1 MCGIIGYT
9 GVRPAAP
16 ILLEGLGRLAY
27 RGYDSAGIAVL
38 GGTGRIVR
46 YRAEGKLPRLVEKCR
61 GGAEIPGTAGIGHT
75 RWATHGAPLEHNAHP
90 HLDGGGN
97 VAVVHNGII
106 ENWRELRGELVAGG
120 YTFSSETDTEVIVH
134 LLARYLASGLAP
146 AEALR
151 ETVSRLRGTYAL
163 GVLFACEPGVM
174 YGVRRESPL
183 LVGRGEGEMFIASDI
198 PAVLPRTRF
207 VWEPPTDTIVRLTP
221 RGVTLPFSE
230 DAPEFR
236 EVTWDAVAAER
247 DGYDTFMEKEIYEI
261 PCVVARTAGEGEA
274 LLLPSLAGD
283 VRGVTFV
290 GCGSAYHVG
299 LAGAYFGERLAG
311 IPVRVFVASE
321 FRYHPVP
328 LASRELVVAV
338 SQSGETADTLA
349 ALREAKRRGAYVL
362 SIVNVVG
369 STIARE
375 SDSVFYTQAG
385 PEIAVATTKA
395 FCAQLV
401 AVYRLFAEIAAARR
415 GREAAAEVLDA
426 LAGIPDA
433 VRRVLDGRD
442 GIRAMAQRI
451 AQAESAFFIG
461 RGADYPACLE
471 GSLKLKEISY
481 LHAEAYP
488 AGELKHGTISLV
500 TPGVPVITLATQ
512 SALVAKT
519 LSGASEVH
527 ARGAEVYLFAD
538 ETLTADA
545 TAATRFALPHTHE
558 MLMPLPAAVAFEL
571 LALEVAAARGLDPD
585 MPRNLA
591 KSVTVE

>member
-16 ILLEGLGRLAY
+16 LLLDGLGRLAY
-27 RGYDSAGIAVL
+27 RGYDSAGLAVL
-38 GGTGRIVR
+38 GDAGRIVR
-46 YRAEGKLPRLVEKCR
+46 CRAEGKLGRLTEKCQ
-61 GGAEIPGTAGIGHT
+61 GGAGIPGTAGIGHT

-90 HLDGGGN
+90 HLDPGGR

-106 ENWRELRGELVAGG
+106 ENWRELRRELAALG
-120 YTFSSETDTEVIVH
+120 YTFSSETDTEVIAH
-134 LLARYLASGLAP
+134 LLARYLAEGLSP
-146 AEALR
+146 AEALGK
-151 ETVSRLRGTYAL
+151 TLPRLSGSYAL
-163 GVLFACEPGVM
+163 AVLFASEPGVL
-174 YGVRRESPL
+174 YGVRCESPL
-183 LVGRGEGEMFIASDI
+183 LVGQGEGEMFLASDI
-198 PAVLPRTRF
+198 PALLPHTRL
-207 VWEPPTDTIVRLTP
+207 VWELPPGEIVRLTP
-221 RGVTLPFSE
+221 DGVTLPFSS
-230 DAPEFR
+230 DTPAFR
-236 EVTWDAVAAER
+236 EVTWDAAAAER
-247 DGYDTFMEKEIYEI
+247 GGYASFMEKEICEI
-261 PCVVARTAGEGEA
+261 PRVVAHTAAAGET
-274 LLLPSLAGD
+274 LLPPWIAGALT
-283 VRGVTFV
+283 GVVFV

-299 LAGAYFGERLAG
+299 LAGAYFGERLTG
-311 IPVRVFVASE
+311 VPVRVFVASE

-328 LASRELVVAV
+328 LAPRELVVAV

-349 ALREAKRRGAYVL
+349 ALREAKRRGAYVV

-375 SDSVFYTQAG
+375 SDRVFYTQAG

-401 AVYRLFAEIAAARR
+401 AVYRLFAEIAAAKS
-415 GREAAAEVLDA
+415 GRAAAEAVQEA
-426 LAGIPDA
+426 LGGVPDA

-442 GIRAMAQRI
+442 AIHRMAHSIARA
-451 AQAESAFFIG
+451 ENAFFIG

-500 TPGVPVITLATQ
+500 TGGVPVAALATQ
-512 SALVAKT
+512 SDLVAKT
-519 LSGASEVH
+519 LSGVEEVH
-527 ARGAEVYLFAD
+527 ARGAEVYLFFD

-545 TAATRFALPHTHE
+545 PVAARFALPHVAE
-558 MLMPLPAAVAFEL
+558 PLMPLPAAVAFEL
-571 LALEVAAARGLDPD
+571 LALEVAAERGLDPD

>member
-9 GVRPAAP
+9 GKEKVRDVILDALE
-16 ILLEGLGRLAY
+16 LLEY
-27 RGYDSAGIAVL
+27 RGYDSAGIAYGEKEGTVSVCKCAGRVADLRKKCGSL
-38 GGTGRIVR
+38 GQDAT
-46 YRAEGKLPRLVEKCR
+46 Y
-61 GGAEIPGTAGIGHT
+61 GIGHT
-75 RWATHGAPLEHNAHP
+75 RWATHGGVCDLNAHP
-90 HLDGGGN
+90 HQVGN
-97 VAVVHNGII
+97 VTLVHNGII
-106 ENWRELRGELVAGG
+106 ENWRELRRELAGEG

-134 LLARYLASGLAP
+134 LLARAVAAGRTP

-151 ETVSRLRGTYAL
+151 DTVGRLRGTYAL
-163 GVLFACEPGVM
+163 GVIFACEPEVL

-183 LVGRGEGEMFIASDI
+183 LVGRGEGEMFLASDI
-198 PAVLPRTRF
+198 PAILPYTRL

-221 RGVTLPFSE
+221 RGVTLPFPG
-230 DAPEFR
+230 DAPAFR
-236 EVTWDAVAAER
+236 EVTWDAAAAER
-247 DGYDTFMEKEIYEI
+247 GGYASFMEKEIHEI
-261 PCVVARTAGEGEA
+261 PQVVAHTAAEGEA
-274 LLLPSLAGD
+274 LLPPSLAGN
-283 VRGVTFV
+283 VTGVTFI

-299 LAGAYFGERLAG
+299 LAGAYFGEKLTG
-311 IPVRVFVASE
+311 VPVRVFVASE

-328 LASRELVVAV
+328 LAPRELVVAV

-349 ALREAKRRGAYVL
+349 ALREAKRRGTYVL
-362 SIVNVVG
+362 SVVNVVG

-375 SDSVFYTQAG
+375 SDRVFYTQAG

-401 AVYRLFAEIAAARR
+401 AVYRLFAEIATAKR
-415 GREAAAEVLDA
+415 GRAVGGEVLSGLAEV
-426 LAGIPDA
+426 PDA
-433 VRRVLDGRD
+433 VRRVLDGRE
-442 GIRAMAQRI
+442 GIRRMAHRI

-488 AGELKHGTISLV
+488 AGELKHGTISLI
-500 TPGVPVITLATQ
+500 TAGVPVIALATQ
-512 SALVAKT
+512 SALVGKT
-519 LSGASEVH
+519 LSGVEEVH
-527 ARGAEVYLFAD
+527 ARGAEVYLITD

-545 TAATRFALPHTHE
+545 PTAARFVLPHIHE

-571 LALEVAAARGLDPD
+571 LALEVAAERGLDPD

>member
-9 GVRPAAP
+9 GPRSAAP
-16 ILLEGLGRLAY
+16 LLLDGLGRLAY

-38 GGTGRIVR
+38 GDSGRIVR
-46 YRAEGKLPRLVEKCR
+46 YRAQGKLPGLYEKCQGR
-61 GGAEIPGTAGIGHT
+61 AGIPGTTGIGHT

-90 HLDGGGN
+90 HFDSGGR

-106 ENWRELRGELVAGG
+106 ENWRELRRELAAEGFS
-120 YTFSSETDTEVIVH
+120 FSSETDTEVIVH
-134 LLARYLASGLAP
+134 LLARQLAAGLSP

-151 ETVSRLRGTYAL
+151 ETVTRIRGSYAI
-163 GVLFACEPGVM
+163 GALFACEPGVL

-183 LVGRGEGEMFIASDI
+183 LVGQGEGEMLLASDI
-198 PAVLPRTRF
+198 PALLPHTRR
-207 VWEPPTDTIVRLTP
+207 VWDLPTDVVVRLTP
-221 RGVTLPFSE
+221 RGITLPFSE
-230 DAPEFR
+230 DAPVFR
-236 EVTWDAVAAER
+236 EITWDTASAER
-247 DGYDTFMEKEIYEI
+247 DGYATFMEKEIYEI
-261 PCVVARTAGEGEA
+261 PRVVTQTAEEA
-274 LLLPSLAGD
+274 ERLLPPHLAGD
-283 VRGVTFV
+283 VQGVTMI

-299 LAGAYFGERLAG
+299 LAGAYFGERLTG
-311 IPVRVFVASE
+311 VPVRVFVASE

-328 LASRELVVAV
+328 LAPRELVVAV

-349 ALREAKRRGAYVL
+349 ALREAKRRGAFVL
-362 SIVNVVG
+362 SVVNVVG

-375 SDSVFYTQAG
+375 SDRVFYTQAG

-401 AVYRLFAEIAAARR
+401 AVYRLFAEIAAAKG
-415 GREAAAEVLDA
+415 GRAASDVKGSLSEV
-426 LAGIPDA
+426 PDA
-433 VRRVLDGRD
+433 VRRVLDARER
-442 GIRAMAQRI
+442 IRLIAHRI
-451 AQAESAFFIG
+451 AGAESAFFIG

-471 GSLKLKEISY
+471 GSLKLKEVSY

-500 TPGVPVITLATQ
+500 TGGVPVLALATQ
-512 SALVAKT
+512 SALLKKT
-519 LSGASEVH
+519 LSGVEEVH
-527 ARGAEVYLFAD
+527 ARGAEVFLFAD

-545 TAATRFALPHTHE
+545 PVAARFALPHTHE

-571 LALEVAAARGLDPD
+571 LALEVAAERGLDPD

>member
-1 MCGIIGYT
+1 MCGIIGCT
-9 GVRPAAP
+9 GVHPAAP
-16 ILLEGLGRLAY
+16 LLLGGLERLAY

-38 GGTGRIVR
+38 GDAGRIVR
-46 YRAEGKLPRLVEKCR
+46 CRAEGKLARLVEKCQ
-61 GGAEIPGTAGIGHT
+61 GGAEIPGTTGIGHT

-90 HLDGGGN
+90 HLDGGGR

-106 ENWRELRGELVAGG
+106 ENWRELRRELAALG
-120 YTFSSETDTEVIVH
+120 YAFSSETDTEVIVH
-134 LLARYLASGLAP
+134 LLARYLAEGQAP
-146 AEALR
+146 AEALK
-151 ETVSRLRGTYAL
+151 TTLSRLDGSYAL
-163 GVLFACEPGVM
+163 AVLFACEPGVL

-183 LVGRGEGEMFIASDI
+183 LVGRGIDEMFLASDI
-198 PAVLPRTRF
+198 PAILPHTRL
-207 VWEPPTDTIVRLTP
+207 VWEPPPDEIVRLTP
-221 RGVTLPFSE
+221 EGVTLPFSG
-230 DAPEFR
+230 AVPAFR
-236 EVTWDAVAAER
+236 EVTWDAAAAER
-247 DGYDTFMEKEIYEI
+247 GGYATFMEKEIYEI
-261 PCVVARTAGEGEA
+261 PRVVAHTAAEGEK
-274 LLLPSLAGD
+274 LLPPPVAGD
-283 VRGVTFV
+283 LRGVVFV

-299 LAGAYFGERLAG
+299 LAGAYFGERLTG
-311 IPVRVFVASE
+311 VPVRVVVASE

-328 LASRELVVAV
+328 ITPQDLVVAV

-349 ALREAKRRGAYVL
+349 ALREAKRRGAYVV

-375 SDSVFYTQAG
+375 SDRVFYTQAG

-401 AVYRLFAEIAAARR
+401 AVYRLFAEIAAAKS
-415 GREAAAEVLDA
+415 GRAAEEEVR
-426 LAGIPDA
+426 AGLGEVPDA
-433 VRRVLDGRD
+433 VRKVLDGRER
-442 GIRAMAQRI
+442 IRQMAHSI
-451 AQAESAFFIG
+451 ARAESAFFIG

-500 TPGVPVITLATQ
+500 TSGVPVIALATQ

-519 LSGASEVH
+519 LSGVEEVY

-538 ETLTADA
+538 EILAADA
-545 TAATRFALPHTHE
+545 PVSARFALPHIPE
-558 MLMPLPAAVAFEL
+558 ALMPLPAAVAFEL
-571 LALEVAAARGLDPD
+571 LALEVAAERGLDPD

>member
-16 ILLEGLGRLAY
+16 LLLGGLGRLAY
-27 RGYDSAGIAVL
+27 RGYDSAGLAVL
-38 GGTGRIVR
+38 GDAGRIVR
-46 YRAEGKLPRLVEKCR
+46 CRAEGKLARLIEKCQ

-90 HLDGGGN
+90 HLDGGGR

-106 ENWRELRGELVAGG
+106 ENWRELRRELASLG
-120 YTFSSETDTEVIVH
+120 YTFSSETDTEVVAH
-134 LLARYLASGLAP
+134 LLARYLAEGHAP

-151 ETVSRLRGTYAL
+151 TTLSRLTGSYAL
-163 GVLFACEPGVM
+163 AVLFACEPGVL
-174 YGVRRESPL
+174 YGARRESPL
-183 LVGRGEGEMFIASDI
+183 LVGQGEGEMFLASDI
-198 PAVLPRTRF
+198 PAILPHTRL
-207 VWEPPTDTIVRLTP
+207 VWEPPTDEIVRLTP
-221 RGVTLPFSE
+221 EGVTLPFSGE
-230 DAPEFR
+230 VPTFR
-236 EVTWDAVAAER
+236 EVTWDAAAAER
-247 DGYDTFMEKEIYEI
+247 GGYATFMEKEIYEI
-261 PCVVARTAGEGEA
+261 PTVVAHTAACGEP
-274 LLLPSLAGD
+274 LLPPAIAGD
-283 VRGVTFV
+283 LSGVVFV

-299 LAGAYFGERLAG
+299 LAGAYFGERLTG
-311 IPVRVFVASE
+311 LPVRVVVASE

-328 LASRELVVAV
+328 VSPRELVVAV

-375 SDSVFYTQAG
+375 SDRVFYTQAG

-395 FCAQLV
+395 FCTQLV
-401 AVYRLFAEIAAARR
+401 AVFRLFAEIAAAKR
-415 GREAAAEVLDA
+415 GRA
-426 LAGIPDA
+426 LAGEVRAGLGEVPDA
-433 VRRVLDGRD
+433 VRRVLAERD
-442 GIRAMAQRI
+442 RICRMAHSI
-451 AQAESAFFIG
+451 ARAESAFFIG
-461 RGADYPACLE
+461 RGVDYPACLE

-500 TPGVPVITLATQ
+500 TPGVPVIALATQ

-519 LSGASEVH
+519 LSGVEEVH

-538 ETLTADA
+538 ETLAADA
-545 TAATRFALPHTHE
+545 PVSARFALPHIAE
-558 MLMPLPAAVAFEL
+558 PLMPLPAAVAFEL
-571 LALEVAAARGLDPD
+571 LALEVAAERGLDPD